1 MIPILQVL
9 DILSHNEKARLR
21 NAREKQLRS
30 LTTEQ
35 LQRELLIAKL
45 LNSSK

>member
-9 DILSHNEKARLR
+9 DILSHNEKVRIR
-21 NAREKQLRS
+21 NEREQRLRS

-45 LNSSK
+45 LNPSK